1 MIRIAISVRDETAR
15 VALLNGDILTEYS
28 IWHFNR
34 PGDIGDVYAGR
45 ITARVPA
52 MAGSFV
58 DLGGGVT
65 GFLPDSAGTAGLT
78 EGSYLGVEITR
89 CAQSGKG
96 PRLTSLAQNFGSKP
110 GLVRQNLGPLSD
122 LAARYPAAPV
132 VIDDYRLIAILSER
146 SRQFSSPPLE
156 AGICY
161 KSITFEPVLE
171 DEIATLAESQIQ
183 LANGASMHI
192 TPTPALTAID
202 VDAGAASADKRPKQ
216 QSQLALNTKL
226 IPGIVRQILLR
237 NLSGAILIDFA
248 GMKSSMRPKLL
259 PTLNLA
265 LKMDPLY
272 PKCAGFSHLGFAEIT
287 RPRIRPPLHE
297 FL

>member
-15 VALLNGDILTEYS
+15 IALLNGDILTEYS

-45 ITARVPA
+45 VTARVPA

-58 DLGGGVT
+58 DLGGVA

-78 EGSYLGVEITR
+78 EGSYIGVEITR

-146 SRQFSSPPLE
+146 SRQFSSSALA
-156 AGICY
+156 AGIYY
-161 KSITFEPVLE
+161 KSTTFEPVLE
-171 DEIATLAESQIQ
+171 DEIATLAEFSIPACQRCFHAHH
-183 LANGASMHI
+183 AN
-192 TPTPALTAID
+192 
-202 VDAGAASADKRPKQ
+202 
-216 QSQLALNTKL
+216 
-226 IPGIVRQILLR
+226 
-237 NLSGAILIDFA
+237 SGTDRDRCRCRS
-248 GMKSSMRPKLL
+248 GQR
-259 PTLNLA
+259 
-265 LKMDPLY
+265 
-272 PKCAGFSHLGFAEIT
+272 
-287 RPRIRPPLHE
+287 R
-297 FL
+297 